1 MERKMMTEKLN
12 GHHVMMPMAADDM
25 KKVYME
31 RVYAMSHAELF
42 HELMRVHTES
52 ARLMLMAQ
60 EELEKVRSQLEQYEP
75 IH

>member
-1 MERKMMTEKLN
+1 MTEKLN
-12 GHHVMMPMAADDM
+12 GHDKMMPIAMEDV
-25 KKVYME
+25 KKAYME

-52 ARLMLMAQ
+52 ARLMIAAQ
-60 EELEKVRSQLEQYEP
+60 EELEKVRAQLAQYEP

>member
-1 MERKMMTEKLN
+1 MENRVN
-12 GHHVMMPMAADDM
+12 GHDVKMMPMAAEDV
-25 KKVYME
+25 KKAYME

-52 ARLMLMAQ
+52 ARLLQLAEGELRRLQ
-60 EELEKVRSQLEQYEP
+60 ERIEQYEP

>member
-1 MERKMMTEKLN
+1 MENRVN
-12 GHHVMMPMAADDM
+12 GHDVKMMPMAAEDV
-25 KKVYME
+25 KKAYME

>member
-1 MERKMMTEKLN
+1 MENKLN
-12 GHHVMMPMAADDM
+12 GHDTKMMPIAMEDV
-25 KKVYME
+25 KKAYME

-52 ARLMLMAQ
+52 ARLMIAAQ
-60 EELEKVRSQLEQYEP
+60 EELEKVRAQLAQYEP

>member
-1 MERKMMTEKLN
+1 MENGLVN
-12 GHHVMMPMAADDM
+12 GHNAMMPMAAEDM
-25 KKVYME
+25 KKAYME
-31 RVYAMSHAELF
+31 REYTMSHAELF
-42 HELMRVHTES
+42 HELKRVHTES

>member
-1 MERKMMTEKLN
+1 MENKVN
-12 GHHVMMPMAADDM
+12 GHDHRMMPIAMEDV
-25 KKVYME
+25 KKAYME

-52 ARLMLMAQ
+52 ARLMMSAQ
-60 EELEKVRSQLEQYEP
+60 EELERVRAQLAQYEP

>member
-1 MERKMMTEKLN
+1 MENKLN
-12 GHHVMMPMAADDM
+12 GLDQKMMPIAMEDV
-25 KKVYME
+25 KKAYME

-52 ARLMLMAQ
+52 AKLLQDAHK
-60 EELEKVRSQLEQYEP
+60 ELEKVRQALSQYEP

>member
-1 MERKMMTEKLN
+1 MDTTIN
-12 GHHVMMPMAADDM
+12 GHDLMPIAAEDV
-25 KKVYME
+25 KKAYME

-52 ARLMLMAQ
+52 SKLLQAAQ
-60 EELEKVRSQLEQYEP
+60 AELEKVREQLAQYEP

>member
-1 MERKMMTEKLN
+1 MASEVN
-12 GHHVMMPMAADDM
+12 GHDHRMMPIAMEDV
-25 KKVYME
+25 KKAYME

-52 ARLMLMAQ
+52 ARLMMSAQ
-60 EELEKVRSQLEQYEP
+60 EELERVRAQLAQYEP

>member
-1 MERKMMTEKLN
+1 MENRVN
-12 GHHVMMPMAADDM
+12 GHDVKMMPMAAEDV
-25 KKVYME
+25 KKAYME

-52 ARLMLMAQ
+52 AKLLQAC
-60 EELEKVRSQLEQYEP
+60 EAELDKVRQALAQYEP

>member
-1 MERKMMTEKLN
+1 MENRVN
-12 GHHVMMPMAADDM
+12 GHDVKMMPMAAEDV
-25 KKVYME
+25 KKAYME

-52 ARLMLMAQ
+52 ARLLQIAEGELRRLQ
-60 EELEKVRSQLEQYEP
+60 ERIEQYEP

>member
-1 MERKMMTEKLN
+1 MENKLN
-12 GHHVMMPMAADDM
+12 GQDKMMPIAMEDV
-25 KKVYME
+25 KKAYME

-52 ARLMLMAQ
+52 AKLLQAC
-60 EELEKVRSQLEQYEP
+60 EAELDKVRQALAQYEP

>member
-1 MERKMMTEKLN
+1 MNIKVN
-12 GHHVMMPMAADDM
+12 GQDTMMPLAMEDV
-25 KKVYME
+25 KKAYME

-52 ARLMLMAQ
+52 ARLLQMAE
-60 EELEKVRSQLEQYEP
+60 EELGRVRKQLEQYEP

>member
-1 MERKMMTEKLN
+1 MENKLN
-12 GHHVMMPMAADDM
+12 GHDKMMPLAMEDV
-25 KKVYME
+25 KKAYME

-52 ARLMLMAQ
+52 AKLLQAA
-60 EELEKVRSQLEQYEP
+60 EAELEKVRNQLAQYEP